1 METASGISRFQDYD
15 DSESDNHCSRC
26 DLIID
31 TGNMNEPTC
40 HCITDVEQM
49 SYREFAEEYDN
60 LPTHVRVYFSPP
72 LLGTG
77 EPRIEFLHSVRRWVV
92 ATIQNGNYQILS
104 GFSTRDEAQKYLDQ
118 IKV

>member
-1 METASGISRFQDYD
+1 MSTASEISRFQDYD

-31 TGNMNEPTC
+31 TEDMNEPTC

-49 SYREFAEEYDN
+49 SYSEFAEEYNN
-60 LPTHVRVYFSPP
+60 LPTHIRVYFSPP
-72 LLGTG
+72 LFGTG
-77 EPRIEFLHSVRRWVV
+77 GLRVEFLHSVQRWVV
-92 ATIQNGNYQILS
+92 ATFQNGDYQILS
-104 GFSTRDEAQKYLDQ
+104 GFITRDEAQKYLDQ